1 MQNGENGKTG
11 LFCAQKS
18 SLPHRMIQPF
28 FSTVSLG
35 HRLTFFC
42 VESIRPFFC
51 QIFGQNCIFYLFAEE
66 LARKMGTTSQLGH
79 ILHE

>member
-1 MQNGENGKTG
+1 
-11 LFCAQKS
+11 
-18 SLPHRMIQPF
+18 MIQPF

-42 VESIRPFFC
+42 VESFRPLFAKYLARIVF
-51 QIFGQNCIFYLFAEE
+51 FYLFAEE
-66 LARKMGTTSQLGH
+66 LARKMGTPSQLGH